1 MEIEKI
7 KEAKLGDKEAFEEI
21 IMENI
26 DYFYKIAYTILKN
39 EEDASDA
46 ISNTVLKAY
55 TKIKQLQKDEFFKT
69 WITKILKNECYD
81 IIRKNKKIVYIEEYK
96 QENLKYS
103 HEKEEQVDIKKAIQ
117 SLNENLSEI
126 VILYYIQDKSIAE
139 ISKILKIPQ
148 GTVKSRLYKA
158 RSEIAKQI
166 NYKEDII

>member
-1 MEIEKI
+1 MELEKI
-7 KEAKLGDKEAFEEI
+7 KEAKSGNKEAFEEI
-21 IMENI
+21 LMENI
-26 DYFYKIAYTILKN
+26 DYFYKIAYIILKN

-69 WITKILKNECYD
+69 WITKILKNECYN

-103 HEKEEQVDIKKAIQ
+103 HEKDEQVDIKKAIK

-148 GTVKSRLYKA
+148 GTVKSRLSRA

>member
-1 MEIEKI
+1 MELEKI
-7 KEAKLGDKEAFEEI
+7 KEAKSGNKEAFEEI

-26 DYFYKIAYTILKN
+26 DYFYNIAYIILKN

-69 WITKILKNECYD
+69 WITKILKNECYN

-103 HEKEEQVDIKKAIQ
+103 HEKDEQVDIKKAIQ
-117 SLNENLSEI
+117 SLNENLSQI
-126 VILYYIQDKSIAE
+126 VILYYIQDKSIVE

-148 GTVKSRLYKA
+148 GTVKSRLSRA
-158 RSEIAKQI
+158 RCEIAKQI

>member
-166 NYKEDII
+166 NY

>member
-55 TKIKQLQKDEFFKT
+55 TKIKQLQKDDFFKT